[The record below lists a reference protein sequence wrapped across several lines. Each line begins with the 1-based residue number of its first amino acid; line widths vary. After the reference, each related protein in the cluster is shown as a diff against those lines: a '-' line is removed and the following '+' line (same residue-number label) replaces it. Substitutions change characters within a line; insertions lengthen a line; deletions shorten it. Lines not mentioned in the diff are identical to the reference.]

1 MRVSDVSTP
10 GIILAFFLLPSK
22 FVFSEALIEILVKI
36 IRNYVLKPDLFHF
49 NSLEIFAIS
58 VQIFEL

>member
-10 GIILAFFLLPSK
+10 GIILEFFLLSSK

-36 IRNYVLKPDLFHF
+36 IRSYVLKPDLFHF
-49 NSLEIFAIS
+49 NSLEISAIS